1 MIIELKGGTNVGRRG
16 ARDALGMEERQDGGK
31 IATQGGKES
40 INRGNYSWADGC
52 YSQGLAQTLK
62 EHI

>member
-16 ARDALGMEERQDGGK
+16 ARDALGMEERQDGKGGG

-40 INRGNYSWADGC
+40 INRGNYS
-52 YSQGLAQTLK
+52 
-62 EHI
+62 